1 MERIKAARDEYAPLY
16 RELLGDTKEDMYRNA
31 MLMLADAGF
40 KYASL
45 PAKSGTT
52 PISLLATAAQGLPQ
66 GFMALLA
73 QAKDR
78 QLKVDTAA
86 LSQAVSDVQEQ
97 DKYAQQL
104 KMELIKGD
112 YRLLMERLKNSGGK
126 ITDGGAGLLISES
139 KNGSFLGTSI
149 DPKNPTVQSA
159 LGSRWTLRDTDNPF
173 VVNRGPAPTSVET
186 DKAERIKLTSTL
198 RGLDNSLS
206 TLDSLK
212 GVYTQAYGPGAWFS
226 DKVNNVLV
234 PVLPTAVVRPDV
246 NLADASTRISTGMNS
261 ILKNLAAANDS
272 GRVAVQEQEWARE
285 TAKGVTDPTKF
296 FADKELVA
304 KQFGSMETMLR
315 NARQSVLTQLGYEG
329 NDYVMNTPN
338 TGTKSDPFLVP
349 ADPEQ
354 QKRMFTFL
362 GSTIGKLQD
371 PRAQV
376 YLRLPNGAVQSF
388 NPSQLQGLI
397 K

>member
-1 MERIKAARDEYAPLY
+1 
-16 RELLGDTKEDMYRNA
+16 
-31 MLMLADAGF
+31 ML
-40 KYASL
+40 
-45 PAKSGTT
+45 
-52 PISLLATAAQGLPQ
+52 
-66 GFMALLA
+66 
-73 QAKDR
+73 R
-78 QLKVDTAA
+78 
-86 LSQAVSDVQEQ
+86 
-97 DKYAQQL
+97 
-104 KMELIKGD
+104 
-112 YRLLMERLKNSGGK
+112 
-126 ITDGGAGLLISES
+126 
-139 KNGSFLGTSI
+139 
-149 DPKNPTVQSA
+149 
-159 LGSRWTLRDTDNPF
+159 
-173 VVNRGPAPTSVET
+173 
-186 DKAERIKLTSTL
+186 
-198 RGLDNSLS
+198 
-206 TLDSLK
+206 
-212 GVYTQAYGPGAWFS
+212 
-226 DKVNNVLV
+226 
-234 PVLPTAVVRPDV
+234 PVV
-246 NLADASTRISTGMNS
+246 NLADASARISTGMNA

-296 FADKELVA
+296 FSDKELVA

-329 NDYVMNTPN
+329 NDYVMDTPN